1 MEKVESWVYQIENYF
16 VLANVSNEN
25 LKARY
30 ATLLLTKSAAIWLY
44 TRGYDLQTLTWQQLK
59 TDMMNTFKPA
69 DYHRCA
75 CNELAK
81 CVQKGPATG
90 YIDRMKCI

>member
-30 ATLLLTKSAAIWLY
+30 ATLLLKKKCCYLAAYKRLRFIY
-44 TRGYDLQTLTWQQLK
+44 SYMAIVKDRYYGYL
-59 TDMMNTFKPA
+59 
-69 DYHRCA
+69 
-75 CNELAK
+75 
-81 CVQKGPATG
+81 
-90 YIDRMKCI
+90 

>member
-30 ATLLLTKSAAIWLY
+30 ATLLLTKSAAIWLR
-44 TRGYDLQTLTWQQLK
+44 TRGYDLQDSYMAIVK
-59 TDMMNTFKPA
+59 DRY
-69 DYHRCA
+69 D
-75 CNELAK
+75 
-81 CVQKGPATG
+81 G
-90 YIDRMKCI
+90 YL

>member
-30 ATLLLTKSAAIWLY
+30 AALLLTKSAVIWLR
-44 TRGYDLQTLTWQQLK
+44 TRGYNL
-59 TDMMNTFKPA
+59 
-69 DYHRCA
+69 
-75 CNELAK
+75 
-81 CVQKGPATG
+81 
-90 YIDRMKCI
+90 